1 MNLSKISQGKM
12 INVNN
17 RFLDDLVVF
26 TTAGL
31 AATLNSES

>member
-12 INVNN
+12 VNNN

-26 TTAGL
+26 TTADL